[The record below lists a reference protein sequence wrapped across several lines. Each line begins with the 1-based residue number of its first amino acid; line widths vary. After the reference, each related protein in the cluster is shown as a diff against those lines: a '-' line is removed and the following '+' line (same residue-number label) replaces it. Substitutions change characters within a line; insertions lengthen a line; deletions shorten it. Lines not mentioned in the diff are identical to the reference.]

1 MRSPAGKADR
11 RTRLGIAAILVAAS
25 AQTSVAQM
33 AECPDIGVVTDSIR
47 EKYLARF
54 EQIADPAKSP
64 DTQRADVRP
73 PEAPR
78 PPTRPADAAR
88 PAAGAARPA
97 SAQAPAGVGE
107 QRAAVDSP
115 AATTTTRVVNSLKLR
130 QKTVKCGQYPQV
142 EGNAVRWR
150 DMTCTVPEPYI
161 ESQQIAVRVP
171 ESQRDSKESP
181 PPGRNDAI
189 TGLSRFGPDPDRPA
203 VDQADGLKVRSAAE
217 AAAMK
222 AELASAISAG
232 FACHRANLTAVRAD
246 MVKRTDAAIAQ
257 INATIAEVKA
267 SGGNPENVGGINLAQ
282 RAYELAAQRT
292 VALARVDR
300 DLADLVA
307 KEREALVRLD
317 GPA

>member
-11 RTRLGIAAILVAAS
+11 CTRVAIAAILVAAS

-54 EQIADPAKSP
+54 EQIADPAKMQ

-88 PAAGAARPA
+88 PAAGAARPPV
-97 SAQAPAGVGE
+97 APAGAGE
-107 QRAAVDSP
+107 QKAAVDAS
-115 AATTTTRVVNSLKLR
+115 AVTTREQRIAVSALKVR

-142 EGNAVRWR
+142 EGNQVRWR
-150 DMTCTVPEPYI
+150 DLTCTVPEPFI
-161 ESQQIAVRVP
+161 ESQKIAVAAP
-171 ESQRDSKESP
+171 EPRKELPP
-181 PPGRNDAI
+181 PPGRNDASP
-189 TGLSRFGPDPDRPA
+189 GLSRFGPGADPDRPA
-203 VDQADGLKVRSAAE
+203 FDQADGLKVRNAE
-217 AAAMK
+217 VAAMK

-232 FACHRANLTAVRAD
+232 YACHRANLTAVRAD
-246 MVKRTDAAIAQ
+246 MVRRTDAAIAQ
-257 INATIAEVKA
+257 LNATIAEVKA
-267 SGGNPENVGGINLAQ
+267 NGGNPENVGGINLAQ

-300 DLADLVA
+300 DLANLVA
-307 KEREALVRLD
+307 QEREALGRLD

>member
-11 RTRLGIAAILVAAS
+11 RIRVGIAAVLVATS
-25 AQTSVAQM
+25 AQTSAAQM

-54 EQIADPAKSP
+54 EQIADPAKAL
-64 DTQRADVRP
+64 DMQRADVRP

-78 PPTRPADAAR
+78 PPAR
-88 PAAGAARPA
+88 PAGAARPP
-97 SAQAPAGVGE
+97 SAQAPAAAGE
-107 QRAAVDSP
+107 QRTAVDGS
-115 AATTTTRVVNSLKLR
+115 AANTRVVNALKLR

-150 DMTCTVPEPYI
+150 DLTCTVPEPFI
-161 ESQQIAVRVP
+161 ESQQIAVGAP
-171 ESQRDSKESP
+171 ESRKELPKPP
-181 PPGRNDAI
+181 PPGRNDAVA
-189 TGLSRFGPDPDRPA
+189 GLSRFGPGPDPDRSA
-203 VDQADGLKVRSAAE
+203 IDQADGLRVRSAE
-217 AAAMK
+217 VAAMK
-222 AELASAISAG
+222 AELATAISAG
-232 FACHRANLTAVRAD
+232 YACHRANLTAVRAD

-267 SGGNPENVGGINLAQ
+267 NGGNPENVGGINLAQ

-292 VALARVDR
+292 VALARIDR
-300 DLADLVA
+300 DLANLLA
-307 KEREALVRLD
+307 QEREALGRLD